1 MTRGLSVLWRRNNGF
16 VAVINGFGGCLVVES
31 DGAGFLAQYTLLQV
45 CCLVASVLE
54 KGAIIIARL
63 GMWKCC
69 GGERMHCW
77 Q

>member
-1 MTRGLSVLWRRNNGF
+1 MCSEVK
-16 VAVINGFGGCLVVES
+16 S

-69 GGERMHCW
+69 GGERMDVRQCSRGVEVLNGKK
-77 Q
+77 